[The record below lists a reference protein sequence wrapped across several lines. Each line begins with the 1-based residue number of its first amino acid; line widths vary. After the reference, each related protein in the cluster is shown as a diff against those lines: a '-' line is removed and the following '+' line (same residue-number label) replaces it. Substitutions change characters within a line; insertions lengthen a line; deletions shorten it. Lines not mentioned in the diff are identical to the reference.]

1 MTLEF
6 AKMSGAGNDF
16 IVIDDRA
23 NAIGEDAR
31 ELAKQL
37 CRRRISIGADGLI
50 LILPSARCDFRMR
63 YWNAD
68 GTEAGMCGNG
78 GRCVALFAHASGIAG
93 KKMRFESTSGTY
105 DAEIV
110 GENEVRLRMADPRA
124 LLLHY
129 DIKLK
134 GRRIELHRINTG
146 VPHAVLE
153 VPDPAETPVVEL
165 GRAIREHPRFMPEG
179 TNVDFVRVIDGN
191 TIELRTYERGVED
204 ETLACGTGAVAAA
217 LVMAALGRVKPP
229 VAARTRGG
237 WTLTILKGW
246 PSMASSTLRR

>member
-1 MTLEF
+1 M
-6 AKMSGAGNDF
+6 
-16 IVIDDRA
+16 IP
-23 NAIGEDAR
+23 
-31 ELAKQL
+31 
-37 CRRRISIGADGLI
+37 ISTVA
-50 LILPSARCDFRMR
+50 LPE
-63 YWNAD
+63 
-68 GTEAGMCGNG
+68 GTEETVVEALRSGQ
-78 GRCVALFAHASGIAG
+78 VAQGPLVAEFETGFA
-93 KKMRFESTSGTY
+93 
-105 DAEIV
+105 
-110 GENEVRLRMADPRA
+110 A
-124 LLLHY
+124 L
-129 DIKLK
+129 
-134 GRRIELHRINTG
+134 TG

-237 WTLTILKGW
+237 WTLTIDFFMSDLGFCDV
-246 PSMASSTLRR
+246 SLTGDARIVYRGEIRQSDDSSDR